1 MSKGDGKSRHQAMV
15 LRLMTALAG
24 MN

>member
-1 MSKGDGKSRHQAMV
+1 MSKGDGKSRHQARV